1 VTHDEILSK
10 IQDVLEQDF
19 QVARAR
25 VTPEATFRGTLGM
38 DSLDAVDLIY
48 LLAKSFGIP
57 AELHAFASLHTVKS
71 VVEHVARE
79 QAKMPQGA

>member
-1 VTHDEILSK
+1 VTKDEILSQ

-25 VTPEATFRGTLGM
+25 ITPQATFRGTLGL

-48 LLAKSFGIP
+48 LVAKRFGIP
-57 AELHAFASLHTVKS
+57 AELQAFAGLHTVQS
-71 VVEHVARE
+71 VVDHIHQECQKRAT
-79 QAKMPQGA
+79 GS